1 MTDDKTS
8 RADHDAQRRDVDRA
22 LEEFE
27 RFKDLSGRETTPVTA
42 DIEYIVL
49 SASLR
54 LSEIL
59 SYEEPLRFV
68 ISLVTEK
75 QQDEADHEIRF
86 DGDTVDLKLMRMPI
100 GFYKLSEIDKLI
112 ATIHIA
118 CIAYLT
124 SAVELLETEDQI
136 NIIEEAANMT
146 ADAMSVEGV
155 NPSRVWN

>member
-1 MTDDKTS
+1 MTDDKTP
-8 RADHDAQRRDVDRA
+8 RADHDAQRRDIDRA

-27 RFKDLSGRETTPVTA
+27 RLKDLSGRKTKPVTA
-42 DIEYIVL
+42 DIEYIVM

-68 ISLVTEK
+68 ISLVTSK
-75 QQDEADHEIRF
+75 QQDDADYEIRF
-86 DGDTVDLKLMRMPI
+86 DGDTVDLKLMRMPEALS
-100 GFYKLSEIDKLI
+100 KLSEIDKLI

-136 NIIEEAANMT
+136 NIIEEATNMT